1 MLYLGLDAHPAYAT
15 NEVATFRQ
23 HTLFTAR
30 LSELDLPSHQSNFGL
45 ITTLY
50 GEMSV
55 KMNGVLKLIADT
67 SFVVVNMGSSIQ
79 ITVDH
84 QQCQPVLLYFK
95 NGPDDWN
102 IAERVYEATDSLKQR
117 IKTLVSLTG
126 SCSSFITMQSDAIVR
141 STLAEIVSL
150 SQHSTRQS
158 MQLAV
163 KKKVTREDNFKKL
176 ATARDWIENNFSQ
189 SLSLRQLAGMA
200 SMNDEHFLRQ
210 FKKLYNKTPHQYLID
225 RRIQAARELLHTNG
239 MSVQEI
245 CSAIGWESPATF
257 SHLFKQR
264 TGVTPGEYRS
274 RLGDAEDT
282 CLPAGKE
289 R

>member
-15 NEVATFRQ
+15 NEVASFGQ

-30 LSELDLPSHQSNFGL
+30 LSQLDLPSHQSNFGL

-50 GEMSV
+50 GVMDV
-55 KMNGVLKLIADT
+55 KINGISKLIDNS
-67 SFVVVNMGSSIQ
+67 SFLIVNRGSSIQ
-79 ITVDH
+79 VTIDH
-84 QQCQPVLLYFK
+84 EQCQPVLLYFK
-95 NGPDDWN
+95 NTPDDWN
-102 IAERVYEATDSLKQR
+102 ITERVYQATPSLKER
-117 IKTLVSLTG
+117 IKNLSSLTE
-126 SCSSFITMQSDAIVR
+126 SCSSFISMQSDAIVR

-150 SQHSTRQS
+150 TQYSTEQS
-158 MQLAV
+158 KQLAV
-163 KKKVTREDNFKKL
+163 KKKGTREDNFKKL
-176 ATARDWIENNFSQ
+176 ATARDWIENNFAQ
-189 SLSLRQLAGMA
+189 SLSLHQLAQMA

-225 RRIQAARELLHTNG
+225 RRIQAARELLNTKE

-245 CSAIGWESPATF
+245 CSAVGWESLATF

-264 TGVTPGEYRS
+264 TGVTPGEYRN
-274 RLGDAEDT
+274 AEDT
-282 CLPAGKE
+282 